1 MMWNMGGILV
11 FFWSFSFKKWDATI
25 NNRPKTWNA
34 QWIWNIN
41 GRWWDIFGGFFR
53 MADFH

>member
-1 MMWNMGGILV
+1 MGCNHQQQAEDLECSV
-11 FFWSFSFKKWDATI
+11 DMEY
-25 NNRPKTWNA
+25 
-34 QWIWNIN
+34 